1 MSKKQQPEEAME
13 PTAVIE
19 GIGAGEERAAAARS
33 MLYQLLAEWVR
44 FPWQDFHA
52 AAVAGELAPA
62 AAECIAALPYALGVS
77 EHLAALASVEP
88 DYDEFQAAYVGL
100 FDVGMGGPPCPLY
113 GGTWGGD
120 RQKAMEE
127 ALRFYRFFG
136 LTLSTE
142 ERDLPDHLGTELEF
156 LHFLAFKE
164 VEALHAGVDAGSY
177 RRAARDF
184 LLRHPAKWLP
194 RALAKLDKVGAPPFW
209 RGLLSFVAA
218 YCRADASY
226 LESVVG
232 PMKA

>member
-1 MSKKQQPEEAME
+1 MTKKQKPEEAME

-19 GIGAGEERAAAARS
+19 GIGVGDERAAAARS
-33 MLYQLLAEWVR
+33 KLYQLLAEWVR

-62 AAECIAALPYALGVS
+62 AAECIQALPYGLGVA
-77 EHLAALASVEP
+77 EHLAALATVEP
-88 DYDEFQAAYVGL
+88 DYDEFQSVYVGL

-136 LTLSTE
+136 LTLSSD
-142 ERDLPDHLGTELEF
+142 ERDLPDHLPTELEF

-164 VEALHAGVDAGSY
+164 VEALHAGLDAGSY

-194 RALAKLDKVGAPPFW
+194 RALAKLDKVDVPPFW
-209 RGLLSFVAA
+209 RALLSLVNDF
-218 YCRADASY
+218 CRADASY
-226 LESVVG
+226 LESLVG
-232 PMKA
+232 PMKE

>member
-1 MSKKQQPEEAME
+1 MTKKNQPEETME
-13 PTAVIE
+13 PTARIE
-19 GIGAGEERAAAARS
+19 GIAAGEERAAAARS
-33 MLYQLLAEWVR
+33 RLYQLLAEWVR

-62 AAECIAALPYALGVS
+62 AAEAISALPYSLGVA
-77 EHLAALASVEP
+77 EHLSALAQVEP

-113 GGTWGGD
+113 GGPWGGD
-120 RQKAMEE
+120 RHEAMAE

-164 VEALHAGVDAGSY
+164 VEALHSGADAGSY
-177 RRAARDF
+177 QRAARDF

-194 RALAKLDKVGAPPFW
+194 RALAKLEKVGAPPFW
-209 RGLLSFVAA
+209 SGLLSLVTA

-226 LESVVG
+226 LESLVG